1 MPDIAHYLVFL
12 EAVIWTECQG
22 GSKTRALSFGQ
33 LNPRN
38 ITFHTQNS
46 QTHAKRKTKVRN
58 LLLTRVRAP
67 NFENLPGAGLL
78 GLPPDLALFC
88 NSCLLVTCVRL
99 WWTCTEGENFGVKL
113 KVKFHSFWIYNFFSV
128 HTHILFMAIAYIVI
142 VKFGTNLLRHISHA
156 N

>member
-12 EAVIWTECQG
+12 EAVIWTEG
-22 GSKTRALSFGQ
+22 AGRSNTGAHSLVSY
-33 LNPRN
+33 
-38 ITFHTQNS
+38 TTTHTTSSLKPS
-46 QTHAKRKTKVRN
+46 QTQAKRKTQVRN

-67 NFENLPGAGLL
+67 KFENLPGAGLL

-113 KVKFHSFWIYNFFSV
+113 KAKFDSF
-128 HTHILFMAIAYIVI
+128 
-142 VKFGTNLLRHISHA
+142 
-156 N
+156 